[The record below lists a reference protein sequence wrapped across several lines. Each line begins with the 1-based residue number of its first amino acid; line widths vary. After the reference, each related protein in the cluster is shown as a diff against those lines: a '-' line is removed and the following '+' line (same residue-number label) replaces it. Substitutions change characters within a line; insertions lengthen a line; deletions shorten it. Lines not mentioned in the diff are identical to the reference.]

1 MKPELL
7 MVGPMLPEVMA
18 ALDQDFTVHRLW
30 EAADR
35 DALLMQAAERI
46 RGIATTG
53 GRGANAQLIDALP
66 KLEIIACY
74 GVGVDAIDL
83 ECAWSRGITVTN
95 TPDVLT
101 DDVADLAMGLVIAV
115 LRRICAADRWV
126 RDKNWRNRGDF
137 PLSHRVGGKRLGIL
151 GLGRIG
157 SAIARRAE
165 AFGMDIAYHSR
176 SPKPDVPYHYAATLL
191 DLARDSD
198 VLMIATPGGAGTR
211 HIIDRSIL
219 DALGPDGVLI
229 NIARGS
235 VVDETALVEAL
246 AEGRLGGAGLDVFAD
261 EPNVPEALFTLD
273 QVVLQ
278 PHLGSATV
286 ETRRAMGQLVIDNLR
301 LHFAGKPVL
310 TPVKPDSR

>member
-7 MVGPMLPEVMA
+7 MVGPMLAEVMA

-30 EAADR
+30 EADDR
-35 DALLMQAAERI
+35 DTLLAEVADRI

-53 GRGANAQLIDALP
+53 GRGADAQLIDALP
-66 KLEIIACY
+66 KLEIIGCY

-83 ECAWSRGITVTN
+83 ERAWSRGITVTN

-115 LRRICAADRWV
+115 LRRMCAADRWV
-126 RDKNWRNRGDF
+126 RDRNWRNRGDF
-137 PLSHRVGGKRLGIL
+137 PLSQRVGGKRLGIL

-157 SAIARRAE
+157 SAIACRAE
-165 AFGMDIAYHSR
+165 AFGMDIAYHGR
-176 SPKPDVPYHYAATLL
+176 SAKPEVPYRYVGTLV

-198 VLMIATPGGAGTR
+198 VLVIATPGGAGTR
-211 HIIDRSIL
+211 RIVDRAAL

-229 NIARGS
+229 NIARGT
-235 VVDETALVEAL
+235 VVDEDALVEAL
-246 AEGRLGGAGLDVFAD
+246 VEGRLGGAGLDVFAD
-261 EPNVPEALFTLD
+261 EPNVPEALFALD

-301 LHFAGKPVL
+301 LYFTGKPVL
-310 TPVKPDSR
+310 TPVKPEPR

>member
-7 MVGPMLPEVMA
+7 MVGPMLAEVMA

-30 EAADR
+30 EADDR
-35 DALLMQAAERI
+35 DTLLAEVADRI

-53 GRGANAQLIDALP
+53 GRGADAQLIDALP
-66 KLEIIACY
+66 KLEIIGCY

-83 ECAWSRGITVTN
+83 ERAWSRGITVTN

-115 LRRICAADRWV
+115 LRRMCAADRWV
-126 RDKNWRNRGDF
+126 RDRNWRNRGDF
-137 PLSHRVGGKRLGIL
+137 PLNHRVGGKRLGIL

-165 AFGMDIAYHSR
+165 AFGMDIAYHGR
-176 SPKPDVPYHYAATLL
+176 SAKPEVPYRYVGTLV

-198 VLMIATPGGAGTR
+198 VLVIATP
-211 HIIDRSIL
+211 
-219 DALGPDGVLI
+219 
-229 NIARGS
+229 
-235 VVDETALVEAL
+235 
-246 AEGRLGGAGLDVFAD
+246 GGAGLDVFAD
-261 EPNVPEALFTLD
+261 EPNVPEALFALD

-301 LHFAGKPVL
+301 LYFTGKPVL
-310 TPVKPDSR
+310 TPVKPEPR